1 MDDID
6 RAQVINEQLQAD
18 AMRDWRR
25 RQQAGPGLSHCE
37 ECGEEIHEAR
47 RQAVPGCRLC
57 VDCQGALER
66 ARGRS

>member
-6 RAQVINEQLQAD
+6 RAQVINDALQAD

-25 RQQAGPGLSHCE
+25 RRQAGPGRSECE
-37 ECGEEIHEAR
+37 ECGEEIPEKR

-57 VDCQGALER
+57 VKCQTALER
-66 ARGRS
+66 ARGRR